1 MLVRQPITAA
11 CTTVRDPWVKLAY
24 CYLRRVAW
32 CLVNHQPHL
41 TPPMNI
47 AAKHPLVE
55 RRFPVTLSATS
66 EALCMLYQRQYL

>member
-1 MLVRQPITAA
+1 
-11 CTTVRDPWVKLAY
+11 VKLAY

-47 AAKHPLVE
+47 AAKHPLGE

-66 EALCMLYQRQYL
+66 EALCMLYQRHIYEHMIQCHNVITTVLVLE